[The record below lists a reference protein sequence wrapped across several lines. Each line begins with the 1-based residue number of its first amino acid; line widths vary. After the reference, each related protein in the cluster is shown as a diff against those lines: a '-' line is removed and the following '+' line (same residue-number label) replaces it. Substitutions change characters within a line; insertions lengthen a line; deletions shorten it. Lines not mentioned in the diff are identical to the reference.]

1 MKTVKTY
8 KLLRFSTIFLIL
20 LALEIIVLNK
30 PELQD
35 LRYITKPSLLSS
47 LLIFFYFRSKH
58 LESISRKLGMTA
70 LFFMLLGDILLMFV
84 PNSENYFIA
93 GLLAFL
99 IGNSFYIALFFQRKT
114 IRLKKFLLFI
124 AFLLTYA
131 LTILFII
138 HDSLGSF
145 FLPVVVYMIVM
156 LNMAKAAFLR
166 CIEVN
171 TASYY
176 LVLIGVILFLVSDT
190 ILAIDKFHETIP
202 YAGTL
207 IMLTYGLGQW
217 GITLGV
223 VKQAALKKG

>member
-8 KLLRFSTIFLIL
+8 KLLRFSAIFLIL
-20 LALEIIVLNK
+20 LALDIIVLNK

-99 IGNSFYIALFFQRKT
+99 IGNSFYIALFFSTKNDPSQK
-114 IRLKKFLLFI
+114 
-124 AFLLTYA
+124 
-131 LTILFII
+131 
-138 HDSLGSF
+138 
-145 FLPVVVYMIVM
+145 
-156 LNMAKAAFLR
+156 
-166 CIEVN
+166 
-171 TASYY
+171 
-176 LVLIGVILFLVSDT
+176 
-190 ILAIDKFHETIP
+190 ILAIYCFSFNIRLNYSIYHSR
-202 YAGTL
+202 
-207 IMLTYGLGQW
+207 
-217 GITLGV
+217 
-223 VKQAALKKG
+223 